1 MKKLNFEASVL
12 VTAVTYFLTSLAGL
26 ILFFILYQNFD
37 INVVGRYSIYQ
48 AILFFGSKIISL
60 GTQYSLMKFVSH
72 GDGEKVNINYLFSA
86 MFIVTV
92 TFIVAI
98 LLFSFDILNSFF
110 QMIPYINVVIELSI
124 TILLYAINYLLKIFF
139 NSYKDFIYYNL
150 TFGLRTPLTIITIFL
165 FYYEVLTEFYEIFL
179 YVEIA
184 LFLINIFL
192 IFRRRKKYIIQTF
205 NLTLKSQ
212 LKYIKSS
219 FLSSF
224 FSEINFKVD
233 VYCVAVLLGEY
244 FAGIYALI
252 AILGDGMLGIIYLI
266 RNVITP
272 SITEENV
279 TNSRGE
285 FINFVRKSLFPSA
298 LLTFG
303 TSILA
308 SFVIYFGSQYIE
320 LLSVLK
326 NSGFIPSLIILF
338 GLSFLSFFI
347 VFENILLQLNNPGL
361 HTFGLIIL
369 TVSNISLNIVL
380 IDYEL
385 IGITIATIVS
395 FAIYCFYIFY
405 YVNIRFKLN
414 ILKVFTTK
422 NTS

>member
-1 MKKLNFEASVL
+1 MKKLNFTNSVQI
-12 VTAVTYFLTSLAGL
+12 TAITYFLTSLAGL
-26 ILFFILYQNFD
+26 LLFFVLYSNFD
-37 INVVGRYSIYQ
+37 INIVGRYSIYQ

-86 MFIVTV
+86 MLIVTV

-98 LLFSFDILNSFF
+98 LLFSFNILNSFF

-184 LFLINIFL
+184 LLLINIFL
-192 IFRRRKKYIIQTF
+192 IFIRRKKYIIQTF

-285 FINFVRKSLFPSA
+285 FINIARKSLFPSA

>member
-1 MKKLNFEASVL
+1 M
-12 VTAVTYFLTSLAGL
+12 
-26 ILFFILYQNFD
+26 
-37 INVVGRYSIYQ
+37 
-48 AILFFGSKIISL
+48 
-60 GTQYSLMKFVSH
+60 
-72 GDGEKVNINYLFSA
+72 
-86 MFIVTV
+86 
-92 TFIVAI
+92 
-98 LLFSFDILNSFF
+98 
-110 QMIPYINVVIELSI
+110 
-124 TILLYAINYLLKIFF
+124 
-139 NSYKDFIYYNL
+139 
-150 TFGLRTPLTIITIFL
+150 
-165 FYYEVLTEFYEIFL
+165 
-179 YVEIA
+179 
-184 LFLINIFL
+184 
-192 IFRRRKKYIIQTF
+192 
-205 NLTLKSQ
+205 
-212 LKYIKSS
+212 
-219 FLSSF
+219 
-224 FSEINFKVD
+224 
-233 VYCVAVLLGEY
+233 LGEY

-285 FINFVRKSLFPSA
+285 FINIARKSLFPSA

>member
-12 VTAVTYFLTSLAGL
+12 VTALTYFLTSLAGL

-72 GDGEKVNINYLFSA
+72 GDEGKVNINYLFSA
-86 MFIVTV
+86 MLIVTV
-92 TFIVAI
+92 TFFIAV
-98 LLFSFDILNSFF
+98 LLFSFDIINSFF
-110 QMIPYINVVIELSI
+110 QIIPYINVVIELSI
-124 TILLYAINYLLKIFF
+124 TILLYAINYLLKSFF
-139 NSYKDFIYYNL
+139 NSYKDFIYYNI

-165 FYYEVLTEFYEIFL
+165 FYYEVLTQFYEIFL

-184 LFLINIFL
+184 LLLINIFL
-192 IFRRRKKYIIQTF
+192 IFKRRKKYIIQTF
-205 NLTLKSQ
+205 NLTLKNQ
-212 LKYIKSS
+212 LKYIRSS

-279 TNSRGE
+279 INGKRE
-285 FINFVRKSLFPSA
+285 FINFARKSLFPSA

-303 TSILA
+303 TSFLA
-308 SFVIYFGSQYIE
+308 SIVIYFGSQYIE

-369 TVSNISLNIVL
+369 TISNISLNIVL

-405 YVNIRFKLN
+405 YVNTRFKLN
-414 ILKVFTTK
+414 ILKALITK
-422 NTS
+422 NIS

>member
-86 MFIVTV
+86 MFIVIV
-92 TFIVAI
+92 TFFIAV

-110 QMIPYINVVIELSI
+110 QIIPYINVVIELSI
-124 TILLYAINYLLKIFF
+124 TILLYAINYLLKSFF
-139 NSYKDFIYYNL
+139 NSYKDFIYYNI

-165 FYYEVLTEFYEIFL
+165 FYYEVLTQFYEIFL

-184 LFLINIFL
+184 LLLINIFL
-192 IFRRRKKYIIQTF
+192 IFKRRKKYIIQTF
-205 NLTLKSQ
+205 NLTLKNQ
-212 LKYIKSS
+212 IKYIRSS

-279 TNSRGE
+279 INGKRE
-285 FINFVRKSLFPSA
+285 FINFARKSLFPSA

-303 TSILA
+303 TSFLA
-308 SFVIYFGSQYIE
+308 SIVIYFGSQYIE

-369 TVSNISLNIVL
+369 TISNISLNIVL

-414 ILKVFTTK
+414 ILKAFITK
-422 NTS
+422 NIS